1 MSILVNPHNE
11 QEEKLLID
19 FLKSM
24 KYDYKPGIGA
34 GEDEVM
40 KEFLDQYNKEIDE
53 AEAEIEAGN
62 YLEQEQVEKLFADR
76 RKKINDSQME

>member
-19 FLKSM
+19 FLNSM

-34 GEDEVM
+34 SEDEVM
-40 KEFLDQYNKEIDE
+40 QEFLDQYNKEIDE
-53 AEAEIEAGN
+53 GEAEIEAGN
-62 YLEQEQVEKLFADR
+62 YLDQKQVEKLFADR
-76 RKKINDSQME
+76 RKKVNGSQME

>member
-19 FLKSM
+19 FLNSM
-24 KYDYKPGIGA
+24 KYDYIPGIGA
-34 GEDEVM
+34 GENEVM
-40 KEFLDQYNKEIDE
+40 KEFLNQYNKEIDE

-62 YLEQEQVEKLFADR
+62 YLDQEQVEKLFADR
-76 RKKINDSQME
+76 RKKINEGQME